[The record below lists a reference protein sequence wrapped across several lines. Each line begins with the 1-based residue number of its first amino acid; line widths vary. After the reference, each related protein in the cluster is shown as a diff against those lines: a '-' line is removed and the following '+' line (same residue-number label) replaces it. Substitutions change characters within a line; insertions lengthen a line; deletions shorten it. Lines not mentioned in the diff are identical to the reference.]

1 MIAGVAGTHTAL
13 WYLYD
18 DARLSVSAGDFIDQS
33 AAAGSQIVVSA
44 ISLAEIV
51 YLIEKNR
58 LLAANAYADL
68 KAVLDDQDHVFKEA
82 PFTIEIVDAMRQVP
96 RVDVPDMPDRIVA
109 ATAVYFGVP
118 VISRDRKICASNVKT
133 IW

>member
-1 MIAGVAGTHTAL
+1 MIAAVADTHTAL

-18 DARLSVSAGDFIDQS
+18 DERLANAAGDFIDRA
-33 AAAGSQIVVSA
+33 AAAGSQIAVSS
-44 ISLAEIV
+44 ITLAEIV

-58 LLAANAYADL
+58 LPANAYGDL
-68 KAVLDDQDHVFKEA
+68 KAALNDPGHVFKEA
-82 PFTIEIVDAMRQVP
+82 PFTVEIVDALRRVP
-96 RVDVPDMPDRIVA
+96 RADVPDMPDRIVA

-118 VISRDRKICASNVKT
+118 VISRDAKIRASGVRT